1 VTIIGSS
8 GEEIDWMSAAELG
21 RRIRQRE
28 FSATEVLEA
37 TIERIEQRNASL
49 NAFVYKGYDDARKAA
64 AAADEA
70 LRSGREVGPLHGVP
84 VAMKDL
90 FDFKPGW
97 PATFGGVRAL
107 ANLVLD
113 FHCLF
118 AERMEHAGAVLVG
131 KTNSPIMGLRGTC
144 DNYLFGPSR
153 NPFDTTRN
161 TGGSSGGSAA
171 AVADGLVSL
180 AEGTDGGGSIR
191 IPAAWCGVYGYK
203 ASFGRVPFT
212 ARPNA
217 LAGTTPF
224 IFEGTLTRTV
234 EDAVLGLDVLAGRD
248 TRDPFSLLDK
258 PNFAKALGRSIKGWK
273 IAYSPDFDV
282 FPIEEAVAS
291 TVRIALPSFQE
302 AGASVEQVRVGIK
315 RSQRELSDV
324 WTRLIMPLNI
334 SGIEGLKE
342 SGIDLLKDHPDD
354 LPPEYRRW
362 LEVGYGMS
370 VMDVWEDQIART
382 EVYDAIESVLAEH
395 DLLVTPTLACMPV
408 KNAED
413 GNTIGPREI
422 NGVEVDPLIG
432 WCLTYFANFSG
443 HPAASI
449 PAGQHDGLPV
459 GLQIIGRLGAD
470 EDVLAASAAFERVKP
485 WQEMYRTCAQR
496 AL

>member
-1 VTIIGSS
+1 MTIIGSS

-234 EDAVLGLDVLAGRD
+234 EDAALALDVLAGRD

-291 TVRIALPSFQE
+291 TVRSALQSFQE

-413 GNTIGPREI
+413 GNTVGPREI